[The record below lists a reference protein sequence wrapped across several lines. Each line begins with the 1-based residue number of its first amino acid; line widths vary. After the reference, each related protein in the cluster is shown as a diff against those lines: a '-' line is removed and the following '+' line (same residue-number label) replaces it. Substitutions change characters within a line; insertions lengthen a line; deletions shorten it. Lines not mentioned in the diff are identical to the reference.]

1 MEAAGGEKCQ
11 VQPSASRGG
20 AAAMA
25 GALEGEHTE
34 NVMEEDLVEERTQN
48 VMEEDLGVK
57 RKSER
62 VEALRADCR
71 SRSGAAC
78 WLIVALA
85 STTELT
91 SGAGR
96 PLRAESDGRISEG
109 HCARTNILPIQGTP
123 CAASISHRPLTSLSV
138 CLVGFSLFAVFCLLN
153 FLRCSV
159 LSLGGF
165 L

>member
-1 MEAAGGEKCQ
+1 
-11 VQPSASRGG
+11 
-20 AAAMA
+20 MA

-34 NVMEEDLVEERTQN
+34 NVTEDLVEERTRN

-57 RKSER
+57 RRSER

-85 STTELT
+85 SATELT

-96 PLRAESDGRISEG
+96 LPEPLRAESDGRISEG
-109 HCARTNILPIQGTP
+109 HIARTNILPIRGTP

-138 CLVGFSLFAVFCLLN
+138 CLVGFSLFAVFFLLN

>member
-34 NVMEEDLVEERTQN
+34 NVTKDLVEERTRN
-48 VMEEDLGVK
+48 VMDEDLGVK
-57 RKSER
+57 RRSER

-85 STTELT
+85 SATELT

-96 PLRAESDGRISEG
+96 LLEPLRAESDGRISEG
-109 HCARTNILPIQGTP
+109 HRRAD
-123 CAASISHRPLTSLSV
+123 
-138 CLVGFSLFAVFCLLN
+138 
-153 FLRCSV
+153 
-159 LSLGGF
+159 
-165 L
+165 